1 MLATWRPC
9 EWLAVLDASIEY
21 NEVRRAMQG
30 VDCKRVAQ
38 VWLMAGE
45 PVARSSQRRNA
56 LLQSLKRAADNKQ
69 GEASGQAGKGQ
80 RNTLASPSAGDYCD
94 VALARPS
101 PFALPPRDR
110 IQFFSCISR
119 H

>member
-1 MLATWRPC
+1 
-9 EWLAVLDASIEY
+9 
-21 NEVRRAMQG
+21 MQG
-30 VDCKRVAQ
+30 IDLLRQCVDCKRVAQ
-38 VWLMAGE
+38 VCLMAGE
-45 PVARSSQRRNA
+45 PVARASQRRHA

-80 RNTLASPSAGDYCD
+80 RNTLAIPSAGDHWD

-101 PFALPPRDR
+101 PFALPPRDC
-110 IQFFSCISR
+110 IQFFSWISR